1 MLRRR
6 VICTP
11 LCCVCA
17 PTTPARPPLLRH
29 LNSVPSRSVGLL
41 SSGSAYHAWLS
52 MIIVHRTLG
61 RRLLPPQNPV
71 APHVAHRP
79 LCVRAQRLQA
89 WGGGSRA
96 IPGPTP
102 MAASDIPPLTPPVRS
117 LPSGIPPTAGYI
129 GIRSAKGSQSL
140 IGHHGFAALDKSNLM
155 LIIHSWTCEHSDQ
168 LTANRISIN
177 QLR

>member
-1 MLRRR
+1 MSKTSPTPLALALWYDLKSRPGDLGSGAGSALLRRR
-6 VICTP
+6 VSCTP

-29 LNSVPSRSVGLL
+29 LNSVPSRSGGLL
-41 SSGSAYHAWLS
+41 CSGSAYHAWSS

-61 RRLLPPQNPV
+61 RRLLPPRNPV

-96 IPGPTP
+96 ILARRR
-102 MAASDIPPLTPPVRS
+102 AASGIPPLTPPS
-117 LPSGIPPTAGYI
+117 AGCLIGIPPMARCSI
-129 GIRSAKGSQSL
+129 SASRRTTEQRG
-140 IGHHGFAALDKSNLM
+140 
-155 LIIHSWTCEHSDQ
+155 
-168 LTANRISIN
+168 
-177 QLR
+177 